1 METVYITPALPASA
15 ELTEKRSRF
24 IANIKSVNSEKDAL
38 EFIKE
43 IKKKYYDAK
52 HNVFAYITEDI
63 KRYNDDGEP
72 SKTGG
77 YPVLEMLSN
86 QNITDVVCVV
96 TRYFGG
102 VLLGTG
108 GLVRAYGSAAKLAL
122 EAAGIKRMTLHD
134 ELIITVP
141 YSLFESVKHLA
152 GKNDC
157 EFEDC
162 EYSDIVR
169 IKAVCPSQNTEALK
183 NSITGAFGPNI
194 EIKDIDK
201 VYR

>member
-1 METVYITPALPASA
+1 METVYITPVKPACA
-15 ELTEKRSRF
+15 ELTEKRSKF
-24 IANIKSVNSEKDAL
+24 IANIKSVSSEQDAL
-38 EFIKE
+38 DFIKE

-52 HNVFAYITEDI
+52 HNVFAYITEGI

-77 YPVLEMLSN
+77 FPVLEMLDN

-122 EAAGIKRMTLHD
+122 EAAGIKEMTLHD
-134 ELIITVP
+134 ELLISVP
-141 YSLFESVKHLA
+141 YSLFESIKHLA
-152 GKNDC
+152 GKFNC

-162 EYSDIVR
+162 EYSDSVKVR
-169 IKAVCPSQNTEALK
+169 AVCPCENTSDFK
-183 NSITGAFGPNI
+183 NSISGAFGLNI
-194 EIKDIDK
+194 DVEDINK

>member
-1 METVYITPALPASA
+1 MNIYITPQKSA
-15 ELTEKRSRF
+15 EGEITEKRSRF
-24 IANIKSVNSEKDAL
+24 IANIKSVSNEQEAL
-38 EFIKE
+38 EFVKE

-52 HNVFAYITEDI
+52 HNVFAYITDGI

-77 YPVLEMLSN
+77 YPILEMFDA

-108 GLVRAYGSAAKLAL
+108 GLVRAYTAAAKLAL
-122 EAAGIKRMTLHD
+122 ENAGVKKMMLHD

-141 YSLFESVKHLA
+141 YSLLESVKHLA
-152 GKNDC
+152 GKSGC

-162 EYSDIVR
+162 EYADVVKVR
-169 IKAVCPSQNTEALK
+169 AVCNTENTESLK
-183 NSITGAFGPNI
+183 QAITGTFGINVKI
-194 EIKDIDK
+194 EDGNK